1 MYATEADRLAAEEA
15 ERKAEKA
22 IFDKEWSKLE
32 VSELSKIRHGFKT
45 SLIFFGIAFII
56 YITVI
61 LILSIVKTDFPF
73 FNGALII
80 YASVYFI
87 AFLIYFA
94 LTRLRG

>member
-1 MYATEADRLAAEEA
+1 MPQRLTGWLQKRPREK
-15 ERKAEKA
+15 RKRQSS
-22 IFDKEWSKLE
+22 IGNGPKLE
-32 VSELSKIRHGFKT
+32 VSELSKIRHGFKA

-61 LILSIVKTDFPF
+61 LTLSIVKTDFPF
-73 FNGALII
+73 LNGALII

-94 LTRLRG
+94 LTKLWE